1 MGLAG
6 GMNTYGYVFNPNEG
20 IDPYRLA
27 GCARALAREMT
38 RANKELA
45 KAEGYMTSAW
55 HKVRGAAT
63 HYIVA
68 WDDPRALKLGRLYRD
83 IKYILIRQ

>member
-1 MGLAG
+1 
-6 GMNTYGYVFNPNEG
+6 MNTYGYVFNPNEG
-20 IDPYRLA
+20 IDPYGLA